1 MVCFA
6 VAPRKWTASGRE
18 TVPCAVKVNM
28 RLWGRHDCSKVG
40 GRDWNR
46 QHVVGSLRQTH
57 FQLNDNMW
65 CVTEPE
71 LLQDSL
77 FRTMEESMLYRDEIN
92 WVERRRERGA
102 LFFCCFFFCV
112 CLFTSHHWK
121 CNYSNI
127 GIVWLHSQ
135 TTWRESGGE
144 SWTINAIKYVERFRD
159 GVTAGGHVVY
169 EACQCLSYG
178 RCSE

>member
-18 TVPCAVKVNM
+18 TVLCAVKLNM

-92 WVERRRERGA
+92 WVEREERESS
-102 LFFCCFFFCV
+102 FFLLLVFFFV
-112 CLFTSHHWK
+112 FV
-121 CNYSNI
+121 YSRPIIENVTI
-127 GIVWLHSQ
+127 PTLVL
-135 TTWRESGGE
+135 SGYTAKQPGGR
-144 SWTINAIKYVERFRD
+144 VEERV
-159 GVTAGGHVVY
+159 G
-169 EACQCLSYG
+169 Q
-178 RCSE
+178 